1 MPVKNVFVGF
11 HSYSLLI
18 KLYII
23 LSFSRQAF
31 KALVAEQR
39 FAGFGMLWERS
50 LMGGLWVGW
59 NIKLGLGEES
69 CFCTA
74 GKVSLGLRNDL
85 WNTSLLSNAA
95 NEWCRAESYLKEI
108 ICLRFVLASLRM
120 RSWATGTIWDCGTLS
135 FCPAGFLPCCSEVR
149 QHLSY
154 WQLWHRWCGQTS
166 CNLPHPSLV
175 GWRKTF

>member
-1 MPVKNVFVGF
+1 MINQGILWVSYNITSCSHHIHWVFMYKAESCWDTSLQWSLVLTKSLLLYLKTVYQKKKRFPVKNVFVGF

-18 KLYII
+18 KPYII

-39 FAGFGMLWERS
+39 FAGFGILWERS

-74 GKVSLGLRNDL
+74 GKVQK
-85 WNTSLLSNAA
+85 
-95 NEWCRAESYLKEI
+95 AESGIKKWSVKY
-108 ICLRFVLASLRM
+108 FLA
-120 RSWATGTIWDCGTLS
+120 
-135 FCPAGFLPCCSEVR
+135 F
-149 QHLSY
+149 
-154 WQLWHRWCGQTS
+154 
-166 CNLPHPSLV
+166 
-175 GWRKTF
+175 